1 MELTELKEKLKN
13 YKNMDLDELEPLILE
28 ALEKLYD
35 SLPEEDKK
43 ALENQT
49 EEEFWDEIF
58 NGYDEIDVED
68 EMDAEKE

>member
-1 MELTELKEKLKN
+1 MELTELKDKLKN
-13 YKNMDLDELEPLILE
+13 CKDWDELEPLIVE
-28 ALEKLYD
+28 GLEKLHD

-49 EEEFWDEIF
+49 FEEFIDEIF
-58 NGYDEIDVED
+58 NDYDEIDVED

>member
-1 MELTELKEKLKN
+1 MELTELKDKLKN
-13 YKNMDLDELEPLILE
+13 CKDWDELEPLIVE
-28 ALEKLYD
+28 GLEKLHD

-49 EEEFWDEIF
+49 FEEFIDEIF
-58 NGYDEIDVED
+58 SGYDEIDVED